1 MFQSIQRRG
10 NGISAPQVNLAPLM
24 DMVFILLIFFIVTT
38 TFVKETGIR
47 VDRPRAAASQSLESK
62 SLRVA
67 ITKGGAVYT
76 EGRRVELAE
85 LRERI
90 KRFVA
95 REKSPSV
102 ILIPDEA
109 TSAGRLVEVMDAAK
123 LAGARD
129 LAVAARRR
137 GAR

>member
-10 NGISAPQVNLAPLM
+10 NGISAPQVNIAPLM
-24 DMVFILLIFFIVTT
+24 DMVFILLIFFVVTT

-47 VDRPRAAASQSLESK
+47 VDRPQATASRSLESK

-67 ITKGGAVYT
+67 ITKSGAVYT

-109 TSAGRLVEVMDAAK
+109 TSAGRLVEVMDTAK

-129 LAVAARRR
+129 LAVATRRKE
-137 GAR
+137 GS

>member
-1 MFQSIQRRG
+1 M
-10 NGISAPQVNLAPLM
+10 
-24 DMVFILLIFFIVTT
+24 
-38 TFVKETGIR
+38 
-47 VDRPRAAASQSLESK
+47 
-62 SLRVA
+62 A

-129 LAVAARRR
+129 LAVATRRKEAR
-137 GAR
+137 

>member
-1 MFQSIQRRG
+1 MFQSVQRRG
-10 NGISAPQVNLAPLM
+10 NGVSAPQVNLAPLM

-38 TFVKETGIR
+38 TFVKETDIR
-47 VDRPRAAASQSLESK
+47 VDRPQTTTLEALDSK
-62 SLRVA
+62 SMRIS
-67 ITKGGAVYT
+67 ITKSGAVYT

-85 LRERI
+85 LREHI

-95 REKSPSV
+95 REKSASV

-129 LAVAARRR
+129 LAVATRRKEAR
-137 GAR
+137 